1 MPSDPRSNASA
12 SLCSLLEINDAFG
25 RDMILEISAHEERI
39 HMFNPAV
46 YLLRNPDMEEGI
58 KAAFSES
65 VRGHIHIREDC

>member
-1 MPSDPRSNASA
+1 
-12 SLCSLLEINDAFG
+12 
-25 RDMILEISAHEERI
+25 MILEISAHEERI

-46 YLLRNPDMEEGI
+46 YLLRNPDMQEGI